1 MAIQSDNFGRVRLS
15 GEDAAR
21 FIVHMNEDKPNPKVQ
36 AAIQR
41 GRVALERLKTNEAQK
56 AD

>member
-21 FIVHMNEDKPNPKVQ
+21 FIVHMNEDKPNPKAQ
-36 AAIQR
+36 AANKR

>member
-21 FIVHMNEDKPNPKVQ
+21 FIVHMNEDKPNPKAQ
-36 AAIQR
+36 AAIKR
-41 GRVALERLKTNEAQK
+41 GRVPLERLKTNEAQK